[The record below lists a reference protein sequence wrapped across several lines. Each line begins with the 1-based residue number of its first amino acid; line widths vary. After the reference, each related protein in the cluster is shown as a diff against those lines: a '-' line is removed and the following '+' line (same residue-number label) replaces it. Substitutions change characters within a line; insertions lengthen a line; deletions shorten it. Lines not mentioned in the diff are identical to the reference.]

1 VKGFKLQRLSV
12 SVTVAVIIVLVA
24 SNIVT
29 SSFLIHTNLTRQGG
43 HQKYPLIDVA
53 RNYIPQEHFIVNIQP
68 LREQLQK
75 IVKDNGP
82 DSISVYF
89 ETLNSG
95 ANIQINNDTRFY
107 PASLVKLPSAM
118 AAMKKIE
125 KGEWHLD
132 NRLVL
137 LDQDKDSRFGTLY
150 RQPVGTSF
158 SIEELLQA
166 LLLQSDDTAHH
177 ILMRNLS
184 EDELNDLKN
193 NTGLNDLFNEKGEI
207 SAKEYSRM
215 FRSLYESSYLKRDG
229 SQQILQWLSQ
239 TPFNDMLASALP
251 KSVAFAHKIGED
263 DINKSYLDS
272 GIVYLPNRPFMLTVM
287 IKQHDQN
294 KANDIM
300 GQISRAAY
308 NYIQDYAQK

>member
-1 VKGFKLQRLSV
+1 MKGFKLRRLSV
-12 SVTVAVIIVLVA
+12 PAMVAAIVVLA
-24 SNIVT
+24 TSNIVT
-29 SSFLIHTNLTRQGG
+29 GGFLVHSNAAKQDG

-82 DSISVYF
+82 DNVSIYF

-95 ANIQINNDTRFY
+95 ANIQINNDTRYY
-107 PASLVKLPSAM
+107 PASLVKLPAAM
-118 AAMKKIE
+118 VVMKKIE
-125 KGEWHLD
+125 KGQWHLD

-137 LDQDKDSRFGTLY
+137 LDQDKDSRFGMLY
-150 RQPVGTSF
+150 KQPVGTSF

-177 ILMRNLS
+177 IIMRNLS

-215 FRSLYESSYLKRDG
+215 FRSLYESSYLERAS

-239 TPFNDMLASALP
+239 TPFNDMLASGLP
-251 KSVAFAHKIGED
+251 KGTIFAHKIGED
-263 DINKSYLDS
+263 DVNKNYLDS
-272 GIVYLPNRPFMLTVM
+272 GIVYLPNRPYMLTVM

-300 GQISRAAY
+300 RQISHATY
-308 NYIQDYAQK
+308 NYIKDYARK